1 MTGQHSSNVKE
12 HFEEIYEKTKR
23 SVTLFLISRC
33 KSFDDVND
41 VLQEVYMEYFR
52 ILQKKGIAYVRD
64 EEPFL
69 ISLCKKKLSSYYSFW
84 DRIAN
89 RTSIDISAES
99 ELNEQSVYEEESS
112 VEDDFY
118 REEMLH
124 DVKEILKRQPDCVCL
139 LYTSPSPR
147 DTR

>member
-52 ILQKKGIAYVRD
+52 ILQKSGMRNH
-64 EEPFL
+64 F
-69 ISLCKKKLSSYYSFW
+69 
-84 DRIAN
+84 
-89 RTSIDISAES
+89 
-99 ELNEQSVYEEESS
+99 
-112 VEDDFY
+112 
-118 REEMLH
+118 
-124 DVKEILKRQPDCVCL
+124 
-139 LYTSPSPR
+139 
-147 DTR
+147 

>member
-69 ISLCKKKLSSYYSFW
+69 IIILFILGQNSEPDI
-84 DRIAN
+84 DRYIG
-89 RTSIDISAES
+89 
-99 ELNEQSVYEEESS
+99 
-112 VEDDFY
+112 
-118 REEMLH
+118 
-124 DVKEILKRQPDCVCL
+124 
-139 LYTSPSPR
+139 
-147 DTR
+147 

>member
-1 MTGQHSSNVKE
+1 MTGQNSSNVNKY
-12 HFEEIYEKTKR
+12 FEEIYEKTKR

-52 ILQKKGIAYVRD
+52 ILQKKGMDYVRD
-64 EEPFL
+64 EESFL

-84 DRIAN
+84 DRIAD
-89 RTSIDISAES
+89 RTSIDASAGS
-99 ELNEQSVYEEESS
+99 ELNEQGVYEEESC

-124 DVKEILKRQPDCVCL
+124 DVK
-139 LYTSPSPR
+139 
-147 DTR
+147 